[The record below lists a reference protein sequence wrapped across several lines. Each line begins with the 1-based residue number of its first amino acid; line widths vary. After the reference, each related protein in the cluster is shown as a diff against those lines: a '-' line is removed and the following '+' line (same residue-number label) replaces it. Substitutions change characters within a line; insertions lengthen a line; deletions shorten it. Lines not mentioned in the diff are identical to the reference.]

1 MSASALRGG
10 AVMVVGEALAVLVAV
25 LVFAVFLTLVGAEPW
40 AVLGDMVDGAFGS
53 TFSLQNSL
61 VRAAP
66 LMLTALCTLLPARI
80 GMVVIGNE
88 GALLV
93 GGLGAATTATLLAP
107 HLSAPWVLLA
117 ALPAGALA
125 GALLIAFVGALR
137 VYRGVNETIS
147 SLLVFYIAL
156 AIFLYLVEGP
166 LRDPASLNKPSTFP
180 IAEDHMLGS
189 LPGLD
194 VHGGLALGVLC
205 CLVAY
210 VYIEHTR
217 FGFAARVVG
226 GGPRAAQLVGL
237 PVDALTIVVCAAAGA
252 AAGLAG
258 SVEVMAVHGSAN
270 ASLYAGYGFAGILVA
285 FVARQHALAV
295 LPVALFLGGIE
306 ASGGLLQ
313 RRHDLPDAAVD
324 VFKGLV
330 FLAVIGSEPYVQR
343 LRTWALRDVLA
354 RDALTGAAPATEPIP
369 TLPVATTA
377 QLPDPEPQT
386 GTQP

>member
-1 MSASALRGG
+1 MSSAGLRGG
-10 AVMVVGEALAVLVAV
+10 LTVVACEAAAVA
-25 LVFAVFLTLVGAEPW
+25 FATCLFGVFLLIVGAEPF
-40 AVLGDMVDGAFGS
+40 AVLGDMFEGAFGS
-53 TFSLQNSL
+53 SFSFQNSL

-88 GALLV
+88 GALLA
-93 GGLGAATTATLLAP
+93 GGLAAASSAVLVDELGLPGVLPLA
-107 HLSAPWVLLA
+107 LA
-117 ALPAGALA
+117 AGALA
-125 GALLIAFVGALR
+125 GALVIILVGALR
-137 VYRGVNETIS
+137 AWRGVNETIS
-147 SLLVFYIAL
+147 SLLLFYIVL
-156 AIFLYLVEGP
+156 AVFLYLVEGP
-166 LRDPASLNKPSTFP
+166 LRDPASLNKPSTLP
-180 IAEDHMLGS
+180 VAEAHMMGN

-194 VHGGLALGVLC
+194 VHGGLALGVIA
-205 CLVAY
+205 CLLAHVW
-210 VYIEHTR
+210 IEHTR

-237 PVDALTIVVCAAAGA
+237 PVHALALVVCAVAGA

-258 SVEVMAVHGSAN
+258 AVEVVAVHGSAN

-285 FVARQHALAV
+285 FVARHHALAV

-330 FLAVIGSEPYVQR
+330 FLAVLGSEPW
-343 LRTWALRDVLA
+343 LRTWLA
-354 RDALTGAAPATEPIP
+354 KLEPRVRSEVSEAATLVQAPAGGES
-369 TLPVATTA
+369 
-377 QLPDPEPQT
+377 
-386 GTQP
+386 

>member
-1 MSASALRGG
+1 
-10 AVMVVGEALAVLVAV
+10 
-25 LVFAVFLTLVGAEPW
+25 
-40 AVLGDMVDGAFGS
+40 
-53 TFSLQNSL
+53 
-61 VRAAP
+61 
-66 LMLTALCTLLPARI
+66 
-80 GMVVIGNE
+80 
-88 GALLV
+88 
-93 GGLGAATTATLLAP
+93 LLAP
-107 HLSAPWVLLA
+107 HASAPWVLLT
-117 ALPAGALA
+117 ALVAGALS

-156 AIFLYLVEGP
+156 ALFLYLVEGP
-166 LRDPASLNKPSTFP
+166 LRDPASLNKPSTLP
-180 IAEDHMLGS
+180 IAEAHMLGS

-194 VHGGLALGVLC
+194 VHGGLALGILC

-210 VYIEHTR
+210 VWIDHTR

-237 PVDALTIVVCAAAGA
+237 PVDSLTVLVCAAAGA

-343 LRTWALRDVLA
+343 LKMWALRDLLA
-354 RDALTGAAPATEPIP
+354 QGALTGADPPREPAPA
-369 TLPVATTA
+369 LPVHTKA
-377 QLPDPEPQT
+377 QVSEQGETP
-386 GTQP
+386 